1 MSTLFF
7 VFFKKFFDCF
17 HCMGNTTIMLNFKS
31 IRPQDVGVH
40 PLPDPEYNFPVT
52 PENTEKLFQGCE
64 DFTFRRV
71 LVGPKK
77 IPVLVCWLDG
87 TVNGAA
93 VAEQVLRPLTNDA
106 RFAESG
112 IEENVISLIQRG
124 LVYADDM
131 KTVSTMDELAESIS
145 FGHCALVFS
154 GKAIVFEL
162 RSTLHRS
169 VQEPSVEKSIK
180 GSKDAF
186 VEPLRINTGLVRSR
200 LRTPRLKLHQVI
212 LGRKSRTAAAVMWLD
227 GVTAPDLPQEMI
239 RRLQS
244 YDVDGAVL
252 PDLLESALI
261 DAPRSPFPQ
270 LVHTERPDKFAASLL
285 DGRVGLLVDG
295 IPIGY
300 LAPSSLPAFM
310 RTNEDLAL
318 HFLSA
323 SAIRILRW
331 LAFAITLLLPAFYVA
346 IAMYHA
352 EMIPIKL
359 LLSVIDSKQYVPFS
373 SAAEILGMLIAF
385 ELLQEAG
392 LHLPDPVGQTVS
404 IIGALIVGQSAVEAK
419 VISPI
424 AVIVVALAGIAG
436 YTLPSQ
442 DLGTALRLCRFGLV
456 IAAAVGGMFGI
467 VVGTALLLWHL
478 CSLESFGRPYMTT
491 LSGSGDAGSRAVLF
505 RRPPWKDI
513 YRDPA
518 ITGWDKRMRK

>member
-1 MSTLFF
+1 
-7 VFFKKFFDCF
+7 
-17 HCMGNTTIMLNFKS
+17 MLNFRS
-31 IRPQDVGVH
+31 IRPQDIAFH
-40 PLPDPEYNFPVT
+40 PRPDPEYNIPIT
-52 PENTEKLFQGCE
+52 PENTEKLFQDCE
-64 DFTFRRV
+64 DFTSRRV
-71 LVGPKK
+71 LVGPGKL
-77 IPVLVCWLDG
+77 PVFACWLDG
-87 TVNGAA
+87 TVNGASI
-93 VAEQVLRPLTNDA
+93 AEHILRPLTDPA
-106 RFAESG
+106 RFEKTGTAEALLTRILDG
-112 IEENVISLIQRG
+112 G
-124 LVYADDM
+124 VYGDDM
-131 KTVSTMDELAESIS
+131 TTATTMDELAEALSY
-145 FGHCALVFS
+145 GHCALVFP
-154 GKAIVFEL
+154 GKAILFEL
-162 RSTLHRS
+162 RSSMHRS

-200 LRTPRLKLHQVI
+200 LRTPRLKMAQVL
-212 LGRKSRTAAAVMWLD
+212 LGRKSHTCAAVMWLE
-227 GVTAPDLPQEMI
+227 GVAAPDLSQEML

-252 PDLLESALI
+252 PDLLENALI
-261 DAPRSPFPQ
+261 DAPHSPFPQ
-270 LVHTERPDKFAASLL
+270 LIHTERPDKFAASLL

-318 HFLSA
+318 HYISA
-323 SAIRILRW
+323 SAIRLVRW

-346 IAMYHA
+346 VAMYHA

-359 LLSVIDSKQYVPFS
+359 LLSVIESKQYVPFS
-373 SAAEILGMLIAF
+373 TAAEILGMLIAF

-404 IIGALIVGQSAVEAK
+404 IIGALIVGQSAVEAR

-442 DLGTALRLCRFGLV
+442 DLGAALRLCRFGLV
-456 IAAAVGGMFGI
+456 LAATVGGMFGI

-478 CSLESFGRPYMTT
+478 CSLESFGRPYMAT
-491 LSGSGDAGSRAVLF
+491 LVGEPGSSRATFF

-513 YRDPA
+513 YRDPS
-518 ITGWDKRMRK
+518 ITHWDKRMRQ

>member
-1 MSTLFF
+1 MP
-7 VFFKKFFDCF
+7 
-17 HCMGNTTIMLNFKS
+17 I
-31 IRPQDVGVH
+31 
-40 PLPDPEYNFPVT
+40 T

-64 DFTFRRV
+64 DFTSRRV
-71 LVGPKK
+71 LVGPQG
-77 IPVLVCWLDG
+77 IPVFACWLDG

-93 VAEQVLRPLTNDA
+93 VAEQVLRPLTDRA
-106 RFAESG
+106 RFDKSG
-112 IEENVISLIQRG
+112 TPEDVFARIADG
-124 LVYADDM
+124 GVYADDM
-131 KTVSTMDELAESIS
+131 TTVTTMDELAEAIS
-145 FGHCALVFS
+145 YGHCALVFKN
-154 GKAIVFEL
+154 KAILFEL

-200 LRTPRLKLHQVI
+200 LRTPRLKMAQI
-212 LGRKSRTAAAVMWLD
+212 TLGRKSHTVAAVMWID
-227 GVTAPDLPQEMI
+227 GVAAPDLPQEML

-252 PDLLESALI
+252 PDLLESTLI

-270 LVHTERPDKFAASLL
+270 LIHTERPDKFAASLL
-285 DGRVGLLVDG
+285 DGRVGLLADG
-295 IPIGY
+295 IPVGY
-300 LAPSSLPAFM
+300 LAPSSLPSFM

-318 HFLSA
+318 HYVSA
-323 SAIRILRW
+323 SAIRLVRW

-346 IAMYHA
+346 VAMYHA

-373 SAAEILGMLIAF
+373 TAAEILGMLIAF

-456 IAAAVGGMFGI
+456 IAAAIGGMFGI

-491 LSGSGDAGSRAVLF
+491 LVGSQGSSRAVFF
-505 RRPPWKDI
+505 RHPPWKDT
-513 YRDPA
+513 YRDPS
-518 ITGWDKRMRK
+518 ITDWDKRMRK